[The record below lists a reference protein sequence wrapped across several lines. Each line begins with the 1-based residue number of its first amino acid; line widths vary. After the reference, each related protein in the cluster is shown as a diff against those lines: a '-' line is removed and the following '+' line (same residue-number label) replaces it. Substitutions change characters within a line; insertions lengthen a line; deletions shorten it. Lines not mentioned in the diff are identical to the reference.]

1 MLKHKSLIC
10 NACGCYNLP
19 NTCYCQKCGNY
30 IATQRKPS
38 FFEGLRLEGIAG
50 MGGRGISIAP
60 ATSIIMEK
68 GHKFVG
74 ESVSGRKS
82 GSIVVPLDDGS
93 WYCPDC
99 GHYNRKHVI
108 ICPDC
113 GKYI

>member
-10 NACGCYNLP
+10 NSCGCYNLP

-60 ATSIIMEK
+60 ATSI
-68 GHKFVG
+68 
-74 ESVSGRKS
+74 
-82 GSIVVPLDDGS
+82 DDGS